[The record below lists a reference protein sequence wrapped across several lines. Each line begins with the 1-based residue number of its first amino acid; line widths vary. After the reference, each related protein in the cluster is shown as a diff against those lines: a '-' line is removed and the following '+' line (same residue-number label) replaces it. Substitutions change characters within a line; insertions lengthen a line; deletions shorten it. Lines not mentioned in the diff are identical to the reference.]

1 MLHFSTNTIP
11 RHSSPEDETVHT
23 MSRSSSPSELLFGP
37 LQMVTVMVYVGLTKF
52 KTITG
57 LIIMASFVGDA
68 AAGIVGI
75 HYGRHKYKVVL
86 GGEKSVEGSVAC
98 GLFTIIGIICY
109 CYMCSFPMLDWKI
122 LFAFGV
128 TSAVVEATSLKEW
141 DNVFLCVAM
150 EVMSLHL
157 PKLL

>member
-1 MLHFSTNTIP
+1 
-11 RHSSPEDETVHT
+11 

-68 AAGIVGI
+68 AAAIVGL

-109 CYMCSFPMLDWKI
+109 CYMCSFTMLDWKI
-122 LFAFGV
+122 LIAFGV
-128 TSAVVEATSLKEW
+128 TSSLVEATALKDW